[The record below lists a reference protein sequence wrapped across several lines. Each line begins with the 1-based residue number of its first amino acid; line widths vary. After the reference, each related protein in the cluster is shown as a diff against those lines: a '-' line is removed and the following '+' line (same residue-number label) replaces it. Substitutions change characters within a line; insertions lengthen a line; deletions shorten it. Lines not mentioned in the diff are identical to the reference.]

1 MDQVRLDKYLW
12 AIRVYKSRNDATE
25 ACKGNK
31 VHVNGTVAKP
41 SKMIKTDDL
50 LTIRKGAVLFT
61 YRVKALVEN
70 RLGAKLVPD
79 FAENLTPQAEL
90 DKMKAPAETFFVR
103 RDRGAGRPT
112 KRDRRIMDEMLDNLS
127 YFEDDSPDGDY

>member
-1 MDQVRLDKYLW
+1 
-12 AIRVYKSRNDATE
+12 
-25 ACKGNK
+25 
-31 VHVNGTVAKP
+31 
-41 SKMIKTDDL
+41 MIKTDDL